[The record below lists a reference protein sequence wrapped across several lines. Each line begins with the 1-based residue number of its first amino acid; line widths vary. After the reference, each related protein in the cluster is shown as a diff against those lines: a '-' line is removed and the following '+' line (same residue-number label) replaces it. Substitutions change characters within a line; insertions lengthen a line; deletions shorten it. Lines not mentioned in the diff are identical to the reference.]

1 MVYQP
6 NGVIMQYFHW
16 YLPPDGKLW
25 QEVTARAKDLANI
38 GITALWL
45 PPAYKASGGGYDVG
59 YGAYDLFD
67 LGEFDQKGTIRTKY
81 GTKSEYLTAIKT
93 AQQTGLQVY
102 ADVVVNHK
110 NGGDE
115 AETVDAIPVAHD
127 NRNHTMGEHRQIST
141 YTKFNFPGRG
151 NKYSDFKWNWQ
162 HFDAVNHNA
171 FDWNDHSIYRLKDKH
186 FQTDVDPRHGN
197 YDFLMACDLDMSN
210 PEVREELTHWG
221 EWYLN
226 TTGVNG
232 FRLDAIKH
240 ISFLFFKGWLDKMRA
255 NTGKDLFT
263 VGEYWA
269 DDINALHWY
278 IKNTEGKMSL
288 FDVPLHYNFHRA
300 SRQGE
305 SYDLRQILDNT
316 LMQQQPS
323 LAVTFVENHD
333 SQPLQALE
341 SPVEDWFKPLAYA
354 FILLRQEGYP
364 CVFYPDYFGAHYK
377 DKGRDG
383 NEHEIWLNSHHWII
397 DKLLYARRNY
407 AYGAQYNYFDHPN
420 TIGWT
425 RLGDAEHPQ
434 AMAVLISN
442 SWGGSKWMEVGKP
455 NTAFYDVT
463 EHLEH
468 TVTTNE
474 HGWGEFSCNGG
485 SVSVWVEASNK

>member
-1 MVYQP
+1 MSRP

-16 YLPPDGKLW
+16 YIPPDGKLW
-25 QEVTARAKDLANI
+25 QEVTARAKDLADI

-45 PPAYKASGGGYDVG
+45 PPAYKASGGGFDVG
-59 YGAYDLFD
+59 YGVYDLFD

-81 GTKSEYLTAIKT
+81 GTKTEYIAAIK
-93 AQQTGLQVY
+93 AARQAGLQVY
-102 ADVVVNHK
+102 ADVVLNHK
-110 NGGDE
+110 DGGDE
-115 AETVDAIPVAHD
+115 VETVDAVPVAYD
-127 NRNHTMGEHRQIST
+127 NRNHILGEHRQISI

-151 NKYSDFKWNWQ
+151 DKYSAFKWYWQ

-171 FDWNDHSIYRLKDKH
+171 FDWNDYNIYRLKDKT

-197 YDFLMACDLDMSN
+197 YDFLMSCDLDMSN
-210 PEVREELTHWG
+210 ADVRAEVTRWG
-221 EWYLN
+221 EWYLD
-226 TTGVNG
+226 TTGVDG

-240 ISFLFFKGWLDKMRA
+240 ISFLFFNGWLDKMRA
-255 NTGKDLFT
+255 KTGTSLFT
-263 VGEYWA
+263 VGEYWS

-278 IKNTEGKMSL
+278 IKNTEGRMSL

-354 FILLRQEGYP
+354 LILLRQEGYP
-364 CVFYPDYFGAHYK
+364 CIFYPDYFGAHYR
-377 DKGRDG
+377 DRGRDG
-383 NEHEIWLNSHHWII
+383 NEYEIWLNNHHWIL

-407 AYGAQYNYFDHPN
+407 AYGEQYNYFDHPN

-425 RLGDAEHPQ
+425 RLGDDKHPRS
-434 AMAVLISN
+434 MAVVISN
-442 SWGGSKWMEVGKP
+442 GWDGSKWMEVGTP
-455 NTAFYDVT
+455 HTAYYDLTQHIRETIV
-463 EHLEH
+463 
-468 TVTTNE
+468 TNE
-474 HGWGEFSCNGG
+474 HGWGKFSCNGG
-485 SVSVWVEASNK
+485 SVSIWVKVE

>member
-1 MVYQP
+1 MSRP

-16 YLPPDGKLW
+16 YIPPDGKLW
-25 QEVTARAKDLANI
+25 QEVTARAKDLADI

-45 PPAYKASGGGYDVG
+45 PPAYKASGGGFDVG
-59 YGAYDLFD
+59 YGVYDLFD

-81 GTKSEYLTAIKT
+81 GTKTEYIAAIK
-93 AQQTGLQVY
+93 AARQAGLQVY
-102 ADVVVNHK
+102 ADVVLNHK
-110 NGGDE
+110 DGGDE
-115 AETVDAIPVAHD
+115 VETVDAVPVAYD
-127 NRNHTMGEHRQIST
+127 NRNHILGEHRQISI

-151 NKYSDFKWNWQ
+151 DKYSAFKWYWQ

-171 FDWNDHSIYRLKDKH
+171 FDWNDYNIYRLKDKT

-197 YDFLMACDLDMSN
+197 YDFLMSCDLDMSN
-210 PEVREELTHWG
+210 ADVRAEVTRWG
-221 EWYLN
+221 EWYLD
-226 TTGVNG
+226 TTGVDG

-240 ISFLFFKGWLDKMRA
+240 ISFLFFNGWLDKMRA
-255 NTGKDLFT
+255 KTGTKLFT
-263 VGEYWA
+263 VGEYWS

-278 IKNTEGKMSL
+278 IKNTEGRMSL

-354 FILLRQEGYP
+354 LILLRQEGYP
-364 CVFYPDYFGAHYK
+364 CIFYPDYFGAHYR
-377 DKGRDG
+377 DRGRDG
-383 NEHEIWLNSHHWII
+383 NEYEIWLNNHHWIL
-397 DKLLYARRNY
+397 DKLLYARHNY
-407 AYGAQYNYFDHPN
+407 AYGEQYNYFDHPN

-425 RLGDAEHPQ
+425 RLGDDKHPR
-434 AMAVLISN
+434 AMAVVISN
-442 SWGGSKWMEVGKP
+442 GWGSSKWMEVGKP
-455 NTAFYDVT
+455 HTAFYDLT
-463 EHLEH
+463 QHIQQ
-468 TVTTNE
+468 TITTNE

-485 SVSVWVEASNK
+485 SVSIWVEVE